1 MSKMVYTK
9 VVSNK
14 SPWLQGAELGK
25 VYCNPASH
33 GEGRFV
39 ANEEWLAKLRANG
52 QIAIQYSDPNGNLSV
67 SEEWNPNFL
76 NWLIQTRKTQS
87 KYEVAISKWQE
98 DLQFVKKFELE
109 EREKVNIKGIFVK
122 R

>member
-1 MSKMVYTK
+1 MLKHGTPLCAVYNESDI
-9 VVSNK
+9 SNK
-14 SPWLQGAELGK
+14 KTAKPFCYKSQSVLNAMGYSVGMELNLPAEERQQILGIALQNKMIEIHDLI
-25 VYCNPASH
+25 S
-33 GEGRFV
+33 
-39 ANEEWLAKLRANG
+39 
-52 QIAIQYSDPNGNLSV
+52 
-67 SEEWNPNFL
+67 FL